1 MNIIIGNIISFF
13 SALCMIL
20 SCCSKDMKKVFV
32 YQFGECFLLAI
43 ASCFFG
49 TFSAVITLLLC
60 AVRNIIVAYKKFTKP
75 LMIIFVI
82 LVLVFGIL
90 VNNRGVI
97 GLLPVIATIEY
108 TICCYS
114 VTDLKGTKISILI
127 NLLIWIVYSFII
139 LDFSTAILDSVIAII
154 DIIAIIKLVKEKKA
168 GK

>member
-1 MNIIIGNIISFF
+1 MNIVIGNIISFF

-20 SCCSKDMKKVFV
+20 SCCSKDMKKVFA

-60 AVRNIIVAYKKFTKP
+60 AIRNIIVAYNKFTKP

-82 LVLVFGIL
+82 LVSLFGIL
-90 VNNRGVI
+90 VNNRGII

-108 TICCYS
+108 TICCYFI
-114 VTDLKGTKISILI
+114 TDLKGTKISILV
-127 NLLIWIVYSFII
+127 NLLIWVVYSFII

-154 DIIAIIKLVKEKKA
+154 DIIAIVKLLKHKKT